1 LSLFALSGGYF
12 SVSADASRVL
22 LASDTY
28 GKEAGF
34 WIIRALSL
42 AGMNNSYLCYLHL
55 KTALMHSPS
64 YPGLQLCVSHFEEDM
79 RLFARRSHSSFTET
93 VGLEIVRATY
103 FSFYLCDREDWLI
116 DYPDLAVAN
125 LSDILLLL
133 GNRMGFLDFY
143 YQYRSTSDAD
153 KSKPFFED
161 ISVLNWLAET
171 IPEDRRRQICGQ
183 FENDLRSLSC
193 TEVVLIGL
201 FLSHR
206 LWSEGQIL
214 FLEGLFASSEQK
226 FAAAMS
232 VLAEVIGMLT
242 ADVETELK
250 LRLQSV
256 MASLLINMSCCRI
269 HCKSYEVPFIEDRIT
284 ATNNSIWRLSFC
296 DRLLALDAMNVG
308 ELCCLSF
315 EVAQNPVCLW
325 KEVEW
330 LESILRLD
338 DAERKLRFLQE
349 LVEMENAETFSKH
362 WKDFDVCIAS
372 NGEGS
377 LFSQVH
383 LLGRKCHISQCGE
396 FKWEVSDQLE
406 PVLKSLDYVLSQ
418 QSFWTSTSNIPQ
430 KVSSISVSIWRQLI
444 KSKQEHLF
452 HLRAKFGLN

>member
-1 LSLFALSGGYF
+1 
-12 SVSADASRVL
+12 
-22 LASDTY
+22 
-28 GKEAGF
+28 
-34 WIIRALSL
+34 
-42 AGMNNSYLCYLHL
+42 
-55 KTALMHSPS
+55 
-64 YPGLQLCVSHFEEDM
+64 M

-330 LESILRLD
+330 LESILRYFD
-338 DAERKLRFLQE
+338 CFLI
-349 LVEMENAETFSKH
+349 FIY
-362 WKDFDVCIAS
+362 CIA
-372 NGEGS
+372 
-377 LFSQVH
+377 
-383 LLGRKCHISQCGE
+383 
-396 FKWEVSDQLE
+396 
-406 PVLKSLDYVLSQ
+406 
-418 QSFWTSTSNIPQ
+418 
-430 KVSSISVSIWRQLI
+430 
-444 KSKQEHLF
+444 
-452 HLRAKFGLN
+452 